1 MNLRISIAALAALFL
16 SVTGAFA
23 ADPHRLA
30 IHVDQNDPAVMN
42 LALNNAAN
50 VKAYYAAKGEAV
62 DIEIVAYGPGLNMY
76 VAKSPVKDRISAMA
90 LENPEMH
97 FSACGNTLKKM
108 TEKAGHEIAL
118 LSEAN
123 VVPSGVVRLMELQ
136 SEGYSYVRP

>member
-1 MNLRISIAALAALFL
+1 MKLRMLAAAIAALVL
-16 SVTGAFA
+16 SVAGARA
-23 ADPHRLA
+23 ADPHKLA

-42 LALNNAAN
+42 MALNNAQN
-50 VKAYYAAKGEAV
+50 VKAYYAGKGEPV

-76 VAKSPVKDRISAMA
+76 VAESPVKDRIASMA

-97 FSACGNTLKKM
+97 FSACANTLAGMKK
-108 TEKAGHEIAL
+108 KAGHDIAL
-118 LSEAN
+118 LSEAQ